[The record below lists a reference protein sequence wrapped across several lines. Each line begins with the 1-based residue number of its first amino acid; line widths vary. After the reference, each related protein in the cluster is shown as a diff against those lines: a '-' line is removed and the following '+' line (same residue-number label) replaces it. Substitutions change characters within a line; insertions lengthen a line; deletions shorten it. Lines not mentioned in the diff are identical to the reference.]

1 MENELKFN
9 EIKEL
14 IPHREP
20 FLYLD
25 SLVDI
30 VKLKKATGIK
40 IFKKDEGFFKGHFP
54 GNPVVPGVILIE
66 MMAQP
71 AAALIAYSLKTETF
85 DKIVYLMNVESSK
98 FRNPVFPEMKVRAD
112 VVSLRSRGRVWKFN
126 GKMFDENNILLCDST
141 WSAMIMDKKD
151 V

>member
-1 MENELKFN
+1 MDKELN
-9 EIKEL
+9 LNQIKEL

-30 VKLKKATGIK
+30 IKLKKATGIK
-40 IFKKDEGFFKGHFP
+40 IFTEDEDFFKGHFP
-54 GNPVVPGVILIE
+54 RNPVVPGVILVE
-66 MMAQP
+66 MMAQT
-71 AAALIAYSLKTETF
+71 AAALIAYSLRSETF

-98 FRNPVFPEMKVRAD
+98 FRNPVFPEMKVKAD
-112 VVSLRSRGRVWKFN
+112 VESLRSRGRVWKFY
-126 GKMFDENNILLCDST
+126 GRMYDEKSNLVCESI